1 MAMGLLVWLALSL
14 WARPMALPDEGR
26 YVGVAW
32 EMVQSG
38 NWLVPTLDGMPF
50 FHKPPLFYWLT
61 ALSLKLFG
69 FHATS
74 ARIAPLLGGWLAMGS
89 VCGLAWRWASPR
101 LSRRLVWVTATT
113 PLLFLA
119 SQYANLDMLVAGCIT
134 ATVALAAHACLLRL
148 EKNERQARHALWAAY
163 AMAAL
168 GVLAK
173 GLIGGVLPAASL
185 LLWLAWQRQWRLMLG
200 LFSGV
205 GLVIFLLLAAP
216 WFALMQNEFP
226 DFLHYF
232 FVVQHFQRFAAHGF
246 NNVQPLWFY
255 PAVLLLFCL
264 PWSLV
269 GPWQLLKTWRQPRA
283 AANDSHYHASAP
295 SEPTAPAA
303 PKLVSLMA
311 CTTLTVLVFFS
322 LPASKLVG
330 YILPAAAPLSYLLT
344 QSLSGLS
351 DRAFKI
357 TTALSGVLCLAVV
370 AVFSVVA
377 PKSMQPLGQVLQQVR
392 AKGEPVFMWHHY
404 YYDLPLYAHLETSAR
419 VVDAWSSPNIRDHD
433 NWQRELADASDF
445 APSEVRNL
453 IETADFHQHLCAAP
467 VAWIL
472 ASEADAQ
479 SDPWLSQLKPVQS
492 HNQTRLIRWELD
504 AANPT
509 LPATALCHSG
519 FKG

>member
-269 GPWQLLKTWRQPRA
+269 GAWQLLKTWRQPRA

-295 SEPTAPAA
+295 SELTAPAA

-377 PKSMQPLGQVLQQVR
+377 PKSMQPLGQVLHQVR

-453 IETADFHQHLCAAP
+453 IETADFHQQLCAAP

-504 AANPT
+504 VANPT
-509 LPATALCHSG
+509 LPATALCQSG